1 MVKRKNL
8 NDTSIGIELVNPG
21 HEHGY
26 EVFSEKQYES
36 LEQLIKLLFS
46 KYNIKKDWV
55 LGHSDIAPSRK
66 LDPGENFDWYRLARK
81 DLSIWPDKIF
91 SVPDNI
97 KSDQLLYN
105 LLFNIGYDV
114 KSYFKPSLIAFK
126 RRFIP
131 NDISEETNEL
141 VVNIAYSVSK
151 AFSKVR
157 SLY

>member
-1 MVKRKNL
+1 M
-8 NDTSIGIELVNPG
+8 
-21 HEHGY
+21 
-26 EVFSEKQYES
+26 
-36 LEQLIKLLFS
+36 
-46 KYNIKKDWV
+46 
-55 LGHSDIAPSRK
+55 
-66 LDPGENFDWYRLARK
+66 ARK